1 MEYSKIL
8 CVLFLF
14 LLNGCDTSNINGGSF
29 KMTPEQIAEQQQNNK
44 QYEEQLKSEK
54 QEEVAEYTKKAKA
67 LISQRC
73 ILFGWNKGTSEY
85 VSCNKARFN
94 VYEGEALFEY
104 GGSYKRAYDNMQKQ
118 YTNDESTC
126 IEYGVKKGTREFN
139 KCQVKLEQDAMAI
152 KLQTLKAEKERIR
165 EKLSRPTIYPSSTH
179 CTTRILPSTG
189 MIYTDCN

>member
-14 LLNGCDTSNINGGSF
+14 LLSGCDISDLNGGSF
-29 KMTPEQIAEQQQNNK
+29 KMTPEQIAEQEQKNK
-44 QYEEQLKSEK
+44 QYAEQLKLKK
-54 QEEVAEYTKKAKA
+54 QEEVTQYTKKAKA

-73 ILFGWNKGTSEY
+73 KLLGWDKGTTEY
-85 VSCNKARFN
+85 VSCAKARFN
-94 VYEGEALFEY
+94 MFKADALFEY
-104 GGSYKRAYDNMQKQ
+104 DGSHKQAYDNMQEQ
-118 YTNDESTC
+118 YKKDENTC
-126 IEYGVKKGTREFN
+126 LEYGVKKGTQEFN
-139 KCQVKLEQDAMAI
+139 KCQVKLELDALAL
-152 KLQTLKAEKERIR
+152 KLQILKDEKERIR